1 MAERFNAIRQRI
13 LDWWNQFTARQK
25 TLIIGAATVVL
36 LTIIILVSVLN
47 QPQYIILAN
56 ANSTKEASEIRDLL
70 DSNAINYKMSDDGLE
85 FKVLKKD
92 QASANLLL
100 GANDIQSYAYSI
112 DNVTN
117 GSFSTTESDKQ
128 KKYVLYL
135 ESRLAQ
141 DFIQKYEAIESA
153 VVELHI
159 PDNDGTL
166 IGNQEES
173 RASILLTLKDDGK
186 FDEDNA
192 AFLAKAVANAIGNDT
207 TDNVVIIDSDGNM
220 LFSGGEDT
228 TTSGMASSQLSVKAK
243 AEQLVKSEVKK
254 VLLGTKLYD
263 NIEVASNLVLDF
275 NKQEVVDH
283 RYTPA
288 EDQTQ
293 GVLSHED
300 TYNAENVSGVSGIP
314 GTDTN
319 ADDETTYV
327 TQDNT
332 NSTST
337 ITEESRDYLPNEKIT
352 TSTNVPGAIVYKDSS
367 ISVTA
372 INYRVLKQE
381 EYKPEDHEDMTW
393 EDFKLANTQPMAET
407 VPDEMKDVV
416 SKATGIPVENV
427 AMAAYSEYVFFDKAG
442 AAVTLTDI
450 LQIVLIVVILALLV
464 FIIVRSMWTK
474 KVVEEEQP
482 EQPEQ
487 LSVEQ
492 LLESQPD
499 EVLSDIEMD
508 TGSETKRLIEKF
520 IEENPEAAA
529 VLLRNWLNE
538 DYGL

>member
-1 MAERFNAIRQRI
+1 MADRLKALWQKI
-13 LDWWNQFTARQK
+13 LDWWNQFTAKQK
-25 TLIIGAATVVL
+25 TLIVGAGSVIL

-47 QPQYIILAN
+47 KPQYVLLVN
-56 ANSTKEASEIRDLL
+56 ANSTKEASEIKELL
-70 DSNAINYKMSDDGLE
+70 DSNSINYKMSDDGLE

-92 QASANLLL
+92 QGNASLLL
-100 GANDIQSYAYSI
+100 GANDIQSYAYTI
-112 DNVTN
+112 DNVTD

-135 ESRLAQ
+135 ESRLES
-141 DFIQKYEAIESA
+141 DFISRFTDIKSA
-153 VVELHI
+153 NVQLHI

-173 RASILLTLKDDGK
+173 SASILPELDDNAT
-186 FDEDNA
+186 FNEDNA
-192 AFLAKAVANAIGNDT
+192 AFLARAVAKAIGNSSTKDIVILDT
-207 TDNVVIIDSDGNM
+207 NGNM
-220 LFSGGEDT
+220 LFAGDEDST
-228 TTSGMASSQLSVKAK
+228 ISGMASTQLSLKAK
-243 AEQLVKSEVKK
+243 AEQLVKNEVKK

-263 NIEVASNLVLDF
+263 NIEVASNLVMDF
-275 NKQEVVDH
+275 SHEETTEHN
-283 RYTPA
+283 YTPA

-300 TYNAENVSGVSGIP
+300 TYNAENVNGVSGIP

-352 TSTNVPGAIVYKDSS
+352 TRTNQPGAIQYASSS

-372 INYRVLKQE
+372 INYVVVKE
-381 EYKPEDHEDMTW
+381 EDYDSAANNNMTW
-393 EDFKLANTQPMAET
+393 KEYKLANAEPAVLT
-407 VPDEMKDVV
+407 VPVEVIDVV
-416 SKATGIPVENV
+416 SKATGIDSANV
-427 AMAAYSEYVFFDKAG
+427 AMAAYTEYVFFDRTG
-442 AAVTLTDI
+442 ANITVTDI
-450 LQIVLIVVILALLV
+450 LQIVMILIILGLLA

-474 KVVEEEQP
+474 KQTQEEAEP
-482 EQPEQ
+482 EP

-492 LLESQPD
+492 LLESQP
-499 EVLSDIEMD
+499 EESLEDIEMD
-508 TGSETKRLIEKF
+508 TGSETKKLIEKF
-520 IEENPEAAA
+520 VDENPEAAA

>member
-1 MAERFNAIRQRI
+1 MADRLKALWQKI
-13 LDWWNQFTARQK
+13 LDWWNQFTAKQK
-25 TLIIGAATVVL
+25 TLIVGAGSVIL

-47 QPQYIILAN
+47 KPQYVLLVN
-56 ANSTKEASEIRDLL
+56 ANSTKEASEIKELL
-70 DSNAINYKMSDDGLE
+70 DSNSINYKMSDDGLE

-92 QASANLLL
+92 QGNASLLL
-100 GANDIQSYAYSI
+100 GANDIQSYAYTI
-112 DNVTN
+112 DNVTD

-135 ESRLAQ
+135 ESRLES
-141 DFIQKYEAIESA
+141 DFISRFTDIKSA
-153 VVELHI
+153 NVQLHI

-173 RASILLTLKDDGK
+173 SASILLELDDNAT
-186 FDEDNA
+186 FNEDNA
-192 AFLAKAVANAIGNDT
+192 AFLARAVAKAIGNSSTKDIVILDT
-207 TDNVVIIDSDGNM
+207 NGNM
-220 LFSGGEDT
+220 LFAGDEDST
-228 TTSGMASSQLSVKAK
+228 ISGMASTQLSLKAK
-243 AEQLVKSEVKK
+243 AEQLVKNEVKK

-263 NIEVASNLVLDF
+263 NIEVASNLVMDF
-275 NKQEVVDH
+275 SHEETTEHN
-283 RYTPA
+283 YTPA

-300 TYNAENVSGVSGIP
+300 TYNAENVNGVSGIP

-352 TSTNVPGAIVYKDSS
+352 TRTNQPGAIQYASSS

-372 INYRVLKQE
+372 INYVVVKE
-381 EYKPEDHEDMTW
+381 EDYDSAANNNMTW
-393 EDFKLANTQPMAET
+393 KEYKLANAEPAVLT
-407 VPDEMKDVV
+407 VPVEVIDVV
-416 SKATGIPVENV
+416 SKATGIDSANV
-427 AMAAYSEYVFFDKAG
+427 AMAAYTEYVFFDRTG
-442 AAVTLTDI
+442 ANITVTDI
-450 LQIVLIVVILALLV
+450 LQIVMILIILGLLA

-474 KVVEEEQP
+474 KQTQEEAEP
-482 EQPEQ
+482 EP

-492 LLESQPD
+492 LLESQP
-499 EVLSDIEMD
+499 EESLEDIEMD
-508 TGSETKRLIEKF
+508 TGSETKKLIEKF
-520 IEENPEAAA
+520 VDENPEAAA

>member
-1 MAERFNAIRQRI
+1 MAERFRAIWQKI
-13 LDWWNQFTARQK
+13 LDWWNQFTAKQK
-25 TLIIGAATVVL
+25 TLLVGASTVVL

-47 QPQYIILAN
+47 QPQYVLLAT

-70 DSNAINYKMSDDGLE
+70 DSSDVSYKISDDGLE
-85 FKVLKKD
+85 FRVLKKD

-112 DNVTN
+112 DNVTD

-135 ESRLAQ
+135 ESRLEQ
-141 DFIQKYEAIESA
+141 DFIAKFSAIKSA
-153 VVELHI
+153 NVQLNI

-166 IGNQEES
+166 IGNQEPS
-173 RASILLTLKDDGK
+173 SAWILLQLSEDGA
-186 FDEDNA
+186 FDEENA
-192 AFLAKAVANAIGNDT
+192 AFLAKAVAVAIGNEDT
-207 TDNVVIIDSDGNM
+207 NNIVILDTEGNM

-228 TTSGMASSQLSVKAK
+228 TSSGLASTQLSVKSK

-263 NIEVASNLVLDF
+263 NIEVASNLVMDF
-275 NKQEVVDH
+275 TNEEVVDH
-283 RYTPA
+283 QYTPA

-327 TQDNT
+327 TQDDT
-332 NSTST
+332 NSTSS

-352 TSTNVPGAIVYKDSS
+352 TKSSVPGAIKYDESS

-372 INYRVLKQE
+372 INYIVMKE
-381 EYKPEDHEDMTW
+381 EDYKAEDHENATW
-393 EDFKLANTQPMAET
+393 DEFKAANTQPIT
-407 VPDEMKDVV
+407 LDVPEEMINVV
-416 SKATGIPVENV
+416 SKATGITNENV
-427 AMAAYSEYVFFDKAG
+427 AMAAYSEYVFFDRTG
-442 AAVTLTDI
+442 AAITVTDV
-450 LQIVLIVVILALLV
+450 LQILLILVILGLLA
-464 FIIVRSMWTK
+464 FIIVRSMWTNK
-474 KVVEEEQP
+474 KAEEEEQV
-482 EQPEQ
+482 PEQ

-492 LLESQPD
+492 LLESQP
-499 EVLSDIEMD
+499 EEMMLSDIEMD
-508 TGSETKRLIEKF
+508 QGSETKRLIEKF
-520 IEENPEAAA
+520 VDENPEAAA
-529 VLLRNWLNE
+529 TLLRNWLNE
-538 DYGL
+538 DYG

>member
-1 MAERFNAIRQRI
+1 MPERIKAIWQRI

-25 TLIIGAATVVL
+25 TLIIGASTVVL

-47 QPQYIILAN
+47 QPQYILLAN
-56 ANSTKEASEIRDLL
+56 ANSTKEASQIKELL
-70 DSNAINYKMSDDGLE
+70 DSNAVNYKMSDDGLE

-112 DNVTN
+112 DNVTE

-135 ESRLAQ
+135 ESRLEQ
-141 DFIQKYEAIESA
+141 DFIAKFDAIESA
-153 VVELHI
+153 NVKLHI

-166 IGNQEES
+166 IGNQEDS
-173 RASILLTLKDDGK
+173 SAWILLNLKEDGK
-186 FDEDNA
+186 FDEENA
-192 AFLAKAVANAIGNDT
+192 AFLAKAVAVAIGNEN
-207 TDNVVIIDSDGNM
+207 TDNIVILDSLGNM

-228 TTSGMASSQLSVKAK
+228 TTSGLASSQLTVKAK
-243 AEQLVKSEVKK
+243 AEQLLKSEVKK

-263 NIEVASNLVLDF
+263 NIEVASNLVMDF
-275 NKQEVVDH
+275 TKQEVVDH
-283 RYTPA
+283 QYTPA

-300 TYNAENVSGVSGIP
+300 TYNAENVSGISGIP

-352 TSTNVPGAIVYKDSS
+352 TTESVPGAVNYSNSS

-372 INYRVLKQE
+372 INYAVMKE
-381 EYKPEDHEDMTW
+381 EDYKAEDHENATW
-393 EDFKLANTQPMAET
+393 EEFKASNTEPLVSE
-407 VPDEMKDVV
+407 VPEAMINVV
-416 SKATGIPVENV
+416 SKATGIPAENV
-427 AMAAYSEYVFFDKAG
+427 AMAAYTEYVFFDRTG
-442 AAVTLTDI
+442 STITVTDI
-450 LQIVLIVVILALLV
+450 LQIVLILVILGLLA
-464 FIIVRSMWTK
+464 FIIIRSMWTSK
-474 KVVEEEQP
+474 KVEEEP

-492 LLESQPD
+492 LLESQP
-499 EVLSDIEMD
+499 EEQLVDIEMD
-508 TGSETKRLIEKF
+508 QGSETKRLIEKF
-520 IEENPEAAA
+520 VDENPEAAA
-529 VLLRNWLNE
+529 TLLRNWLNE
-538 DYGL
+538 DFG

>member
-1 MAERFNAIRQRI
+1 MPERLKALWQKV

-25 TLIIGAATVVL
+25 TLIIGASTVVL
-36 LTIIILVSVLN
+36 LTIVILVSVLN
-47 QPQYIILAN
+47 QPQYILLAN
-56 ANSTKEASEIRDLL
+56 ATSTKEASEIRDLL
-70 DSNAINYKMSDDGLE
+70 DSNTINYKMSDDGLE

-135 ESRLAQ
+135 ESRLEQ
-141 DFIQKYEAIESA
+141 DFIAKFDAIKSA
-153 VVELHI
+153 NVQLNI

-166 IGNQEES
+166 IGNKEE
-173 RASILLTLKDDGK
+173 ASAWILLQLDEGGK
-186 FDEDNA
+186 FDEENA
-192 AFLAKAVANAIGNDT
+192 AFLAKAVAKAVGNEDTNNIVILDT
-207 TDNVVIIDSDGNM
+207 TGNM

-228 TTSGMASSQLSVKAK
+228 TTAGLASTQLSAKAK

-263 NIEVASNLVLDF
+263 NIEVASNLVMDF
-275 NKQEVVDH
+275 SNKETTEH
-283 RYTPA
+283 TYTPA

-352 TSTNVPGAIVYKDSS
+352 TETNVPGRIKYDESS

-372 INYRVLKQE
+372 INYSVMKE
-381 EYKPEDHEDMTW
+381 EDYKPEEHEDMVW
-393 EDFKLANTQPMAET
+393 ADFKVKNTEPIATE
-407 VPDEMKDVV
+407 VPEEMINVV
-416 SKATGIPVENV
+416 SKATGIKAENV
-427 AMAAYSEYVFFDKAG
+427 AMASYTEYIFFDKEASKIG
-442 AAVTLTDI
+442 VTDI
-450 LQIVLIVVILALLV
+450 LQIVLILVILGLLA
-464 FIIVRSMWTK
+464 FIIIRSMWTSK
-474 KVVEEEQP
+474 KTEEVP
-482 EQPEQ
+482 EQPEE

-492 LLESQPD
+492 LLESTPE
-499 EVLSDIEMD
+499 EVLTDIEMD
-508 TGSETKRLIEKF
+508 QGSETKRLIEKF
-520 IEENPEAAA
+520 VEENPEAAA
-529 VLLRNWLNE
+529 TLLRNWLNE
-538 DYGL
+538 DFGM

>member
-1 MAERFNAIRQRI
+1 MAERLRAIWQKI

-25 TLIIGAATVVL
+25 TLIIGASTVVL

-47 QPQYIILAN
+47 QPQYIILAQ
-56 ANSTKEASEIRDLL
+56 AQSTKEASEIRDLL
-70 DSNAINYKMSDDGLE
+70 DSNSINYKISDDGLE

-92 QASANLLL
+92 QANANLLL

-135 ESRLAQ
+135 ESRLEQ
-141 DFIQKYEAIESA
+141 DFIAKFTAIKSA
-153 VVELHI
+153 NVQLNI

-166 IGNQEES
+166 IGNQEE
-173 RASILLTLKDDGK
+173 ASAWILLQLGEDGK
-186 FDEDNA
+186 FDEENA
-192 AFLAKAVANAIGNDT
+192 AFLAKAVAVAIGNEN
-207 TDNVVIIDSDGNM
+207 TDNIVILDTEGNM

-228 TTSGMASSQLSVKAK
+228 TTSGLAATQLSVKSK
-243 AEQLVKSEVKK
+243 TEQLVKSEVKK

-263 NIEVASNLVLDF
+263 NIEVASNLVMDF
-275 NKQEVVDH
+275 TNEKVVDH

-300 TYNAENVSGVSGIP
+300 TYNAENVSGIAGIP

-319 ADDETTYV
+319 EEDETTYV

-337 ITEESRDYLPNEKIT
+337 ITEESRDYLPNETIT
-352 TSTNVPGAIVYKDSS
+352 TKENVPGAIQYDASS

-372 INYRVLKQE
+372 INYVVMKE
-381 EYKPEDHEDMTW
+381 ADYKPADHENLSW
-393 EDFKLANTQPMAET
+393 EDFKAANTQPIAEQ
-407 VPDEMKDVV
+407 VPEEMINVV
-416 SKATGIPVENV
+416 SKATGINAENV
-427 AMAAYSEYVFFDKAG
+427 AMAAYTEYVFFDRTG
-442 AAVTLTDI
+442 SAVTVTDI
-450 LQIVLIVVILALLV
+450 LQIVLIVVILGLLAFV
-464 FIIVRSMWTK
+464 IFRSMFTNK
-474 KVVEEEQP
+474 KQEEVEEV
-482 EQPEQ
+482 PEQ

-492 LLESQPD
+492 LLESQP
-499 EVLSDIEMD
+499 EEMLSDIEMD

-529 VLLRNWLNE
+529 TLLRNWLNE
-538 DYGL
+538 DYGM

>member
-1 MAERFNAIRQRI
+1 MADRLKALWQKI
-13 LDWWNQFTARQK
+13 LDWWNQFTAKQK
-25 TLIIGAATVVL
+25 TLIVGAGSVIL

-47 QPQYIILAN
+47 QPQYVLLVN
-56 ANSTKEASEIRDLL
+56 ANSTKEASEIKELL
-70 DSNAINYKMSDDGLE
+70 DSNSINYKMSDDGLE

-92 QASANLLL
+92 QGNASLLL

-112 DNVTN
+112 DNVTD
-117 GSFSTTESDKQ
+117 GSFSTTEADKQ

-135 ESRLAQ
+135 ESRLES
-141 DFIQKYEAIESA
+141 DFINRFTDIKSA
-153 VVELHI
+153 NVQLHI

-173 RASILLTLKDDGK
+173 SASILLELDDNAT
-186 FDEDNA
+186 FNEDNA
-192 AFLAKAVANAIGNDT
+192 AFLARAVAKAIGNSSTKDIVILDT
-207 TDNVVIIDSDGNM
+207 NGNM
-220 LFSGGEDT
+220 LFAGDEDST
-228 TTSGMASSQLSVKAK
+228 ISGMASTQLSLKAK
-243 AEQLVKSEVKK
+243 AEQLVKNEVKK

-263 NIEVASNLVLDF
+263 NIEVASNLVMDF
-275 NKQEVVDH
+275 SHEETTEHN
-283 RYTPA
+283 YTPA

-300 TYNAENVSGVSGIP
+300 TYNAENVNGVSGIP

-352 TSTNVPGAIVYKDSS
+352 TRTNQPGAIQYASSS

-372 INYRVLKQE
+372 INYVVVKE
-381 EYKPEDHEDMTW
+381 EDYDSAANNNMTW
-393 EDFKLANTQPMAET
+393 KEYKLANAEPAVLT
-407 VPDEMKDVV
+407 VPVEVIDVV
-416 SKATGIPVENV
+416 SKATGIDSANV
-427 AMAAYSEYVFFDKAG
+427 AMAAYTEYVFFDRTG
-442 AAVTLTDI
+442 ANITVTDI
-450 LQIVLIVVILALLV
+450 LQIVMILIILGLLA

-474 KVVEEEQP
+474 KQTQEEAEP
-482 EQPEQ
+482 EP

-492 LLESQPD
+492 LLESQP
-499 EVLSDIEMD
+499 EESLEDIEMD

-520 IEENPEAAA
+520 VDENPEAAA

>member
-1 MAERFNAIRQRI
+1 MADRLKALWQKI
-13 LDWWNQFTARQK
+13 LDWWNQFTAKQK
-25 TLIIGAATVVL
+25 TLIVGAGSVIL

-47 QPQYIILAN
+47 KPQYVLLVN
-56 ANSTKEASEIRDLL
+56 ANSTKEASEIKELL
-70 DSNAINYKMSDDGLE
+70 DSNSINYKMSDDGLE

-92 QASANLLL
+92 QGNASLLL
-100 GANDIQSYAYSI
+100 GANDIQSYAYTI
-112 DNVTN
+112 DNVTD

-135 ESRLAQ
+135 ESRLES
-141 DFIQKYEAIESA
+141 DFISRFTDIKSA
-153 VVELHI
+153 NVQLHI

-173 RASILLTLKDDGK
+173 SASILLELDDNAT
-186 FDEDNA
+186 FNEDNA
-192 AFLAKAVANAIGNDT
+192 AFLARAVAKAIGNSSTKDIVILDT
-207 TDNVVIIDSDGNM
+207 NGNM
-220 LFSGGEDT
+220 LFAGDEDST
-228 TTSGMASSQLSVKAK
+228 ISGMASTQLSLKAK
-243 AEQLVKSEVKK
+243 AEQLVKNEVKK

-263 NIEVASNLVLDF
+263 NIEVASNLVMDF
-275 NKQEVVDH
+275 SHEETTEHN
-283 RYTPA
+283 YTPA

-300 TYNAENVSGVSGIP
+300 TYNAENVNGVSGIP

-319 ADDETTYV
+319 ADNETTYV

-352 TSTNVPGAIVYKDSS
+352 TRTNQPGAIQYESSS

-372 INYRVLKQE
+372 INYVVVKE
-381 EYKPEDHEDMTW
+381 EDYDSAANNNMTW
-393 EDFKLANTQPMAET
+393 KEYKLANAEPAVLT
-407 VPDEMKDVV
+407 VPVEVIDVV
-416 SKATGIPVENV
+416 SKATGIDSANV
-427 AMAAYSEYVFFDKAG
+427 AMAAYTEYVFFDRTG
-442 AAVTLTDI
+442 ANITVTDI
-450 LQIVLIVVILALLV
+450 LQIVMILIILGLLA

-474 KVVEEEQP
+474 KQTQEEAEP
-482 EQPEQ
+482 EP

-492 LLESQPD
+492 LLESQP
-499 EVLSDIEMD
+499 EESLEDIEMD
-508 TGSETKRLIEKF
+508 TGSETKKLIEKF
-520 IEENPEAAA
+520 VDENPEAAA

>member
-1 MAERFNAIRQRI
+1 MPERLKAIWQRI

-25 TLIIGAATVVL
+25 TLIIGASTVVL

-47 QPQYIILAN
+47 QPQYVLLAN
-56 ANSTKEASEIRDLL
+56 ANSTKEASEIKELL
-70 DSNAINYKMSDDGLE
+70 DSNSVNYKMSEDGLE

-112 DNVTN
+112 DNVTD

-135 ESRLAQ
+135 ESRLEQ
-141 DFIQKYEAIESA
+141 DFISNFEAVESA
-153 VVELHI
+153 KVKLHI
-159 PDNDGTL
+159 PDDDGTL
-166 IGNQEES
+166 IGNQEE
-173 RASILLTLKDDGK
+173 ASAWILLTLNDEGN
-186 FDEDNA
+186 FDEENA
-192 AFLAKAVANAIGNDT
+192 AFLAKAVAVAIGNEN
-207 TDNVVIIDSDGNM
+207 TDNIVILDNKSNM

-228 TTSGMASSQLSVKAK
+228 TTSGLASSQLTVKAK

-263 NIEVASNLVLDF
+263 DIEVASNLVMDF
-275 NKQEVVDH
+275 TKEEVVDH
-283 RYTPA
+283 QYTPA

-314 GTDTN
+314 GTDSN
-319 ADDETTYV
+319 EDDETTYV

-352 TSTNVPGAIVYKDSS
+352 TTSSVPGAVKYSESS

-372 INYRVLKQE
+372 INYVVMREE
-381 EYKPEDHEDMTW
+381 EYKPEDHENATW
-393 EDFKLANTQPMAET
+393 DDFKTSNIQPVAME
-407 VPDEMKDVV
+407 VPTEMINVV
-416 SKATGIPVENV
+416 SKATGIDAENV
-427 AMAAYSEYVFFDKAG
+427 AMAAYTEYVFFDRTGSAIT
-442 AAVTLTDI
+442 VTDI
-450 LQIVLIVVILALLV
+450 LQIVLILVILGLLA
-464 FIIVRSMWTK
+464 FIIIRSMWTRK
-474 KVVEEEQP
+474 TVEEEP
-482 EQPEQ
+482 EAPEQ

-492 LLESQPD
+492 LLESQP
-499 EVLSDIEMD
+499 EEQLVDIEMD

-520 IEENPEAAA
+520 VEENPEAAA
-529 VLLRNWLNE
+529 TLLRNWLNE
-538 DYGL
+538 DYG